1 MNNEII
7 KNKVQKLLKHYEAGN
22 YKFVIDQIKILLK
35 KLPNNIFLF
44 NLLGSSLQRSGD
56 QISAKKIFL
65 NILNI
70 DSKNIHAMNNLANTL
85 KILNEFSL
93 AEEYYLKILK
103 INPIFI
109 EAIVN
114 YGSLNYKLNNFEKAT
129 ELFKRA
135 LTINND
141 DPLIHYNMGL
151 NYQSLGS
158 FEEAR
163 FHFKEIQRIN
173 PNNTFADRLISKIT
187 KYTNGH
193 HHLEK
198 MIKKLESK
206 NLTDDSKI
214 NLYFSLSKAFED
226 FNNFDRSYFYLKK
239 GNDLKNKVSSF
250 DVDINNKLVKDLV
263 NFFETYQLSNEKKI
277 TTNKKNKDIIFILG
291 LPRSGT
297 SLVEQIIS
305 SHPEVYGAGEL
316 DFLESLIKNNFYFD
330 NKLELENL
338 SNDILSM
345 VSEKYHNLIGNFNAN
360 EKIIT
365 DKALHNFLWIGFIR
379 ILFPHAKIIHCVRDK
394 KDNCLSIYKNIFD
407 ENINWAYNQSK
418 IISFYKDYSL
428 IMKFWKK
435 KFPGYIFDLNYENLV
450 SNTKV
455 EVNNLLNFCDLKWN
469 DDCLNFYKT
478 KRQVKTVSFAQVRSP
493 IYNTSVN
500 SNKKFEPFL
509 SDFFLDLE
517 NIH

>member
-7 KNKVQKLLKHYEAGN
+7 KNKVQKLLNHYEAGN
-22 YKFVIDQIKILLK
+22 YKFVIDEINILLR

-44 NLLGSSLQRSGD
+44 NLLGSSLQRSGN
-56 QISAKKIFL
+56 QISAQKIFL
-65 NILNI
+65 NILHI
-70 DSKNIHAMNNLANTL
+70 DPKNIHAMNNLANTL

-103 INPIFI
+103 IDSNFI
-109 EAIVN
+109 QAIVN

-135 LTINND
+135 LAINKN

-151 NYQSLGS
+151 NYQSLGN
-158 FEEAR
+158 FVEAK
-163 FHFKEIQRIN
+163 FHFNEIQRIN
-173 PNNTFADRLISKIT
+173 PNNAFADRLISKIT
-187 KYTNGH
+187 KYTNNH
-193 HHLEK
+193 PHLKE

-206 NLTDDSKI
+206 NLTDDSNI

-226 FNNFDRSYFYLKK
+226 FNNFDKSYFYLKK
-239 GNDLKNKVSSF
+239 GNDLKNKVSDF
-250 DVDINNKLVKDLV
+250 DVDKNNKMVKDLV
-263 NFFETYQLSNEKKI
+263 SFFESYQLNNEETI
-277 TTNKKNKDIIFILG
+277 TTNQTKKNIIFILG

-316 DFLESLIKNNFYFD
+316 DFLENLIKNNFYTND
-330 NKLELENL
+330 KLQLKNL
-338 SNDILSM
+338 NNDILSKI
-345 VSEKYHNLIGNFNAN
+345 SEKYHNLISNFNAN
-360 EKIIT
+360 ERIIT
-365 DKALHNFLWIGFIR
+365 DKALHNFLWIGFIK
-379 ILFPHAKIIHCVRDK
+379 IFFPNAKIIHCVRDK

-407 ENINWAYNQSK
+407 ENINWAYDQSK
-418 IISFYKDYSL
+418 IVSFYKDYSL
-428 IMKFWKK
+428 LMKFWKK
-435 KFPGYIFDLNYENLV
+435 KFPGSIFDLNYEDLI

-455 EVNNLLNFCDLKWN
+455 EVNNLLNYCDLEWN

-500 SNKKFEPFL
+500 LSKKFEPFL
-509 SDFFLDLE
+509 SDFFSNLE
-517 NIH
+517 KIH